1 MKKRKV
7 GICTLYTG
15 YNFGSALQA
24 FASKIVIENLG
35 FQPEIFKI
43 SGSLVKGRDI
53 RLKKLLI
60 LFTRMM
66 FFSKNKFKV
75 IKSFTGNNK
84 SEMNK
89 KTIDE
94 FNDFYSLKLNPTI
107 ISYKELKKISK
118 SEEYHSFICG
128 SDQIWNSTTFYV
140 DPFYYLDFCPLDK
153 RIAYAP
159 SFGKTYIPKYN
170 KKIIKKYISGIKNV
184 SVREESGKEI
194 VRDLIKKDVEVCLD
208 PTLLLDKNEWEKH
221 LKINKI
227 NRKYILCYFLNEP
240 SSKARNFINKLSKNN
255 DLDIISINNSFFNI
269 TVYGGPETFLSYL
282 SSAEFVITDSFH
294 GVAFS
299 INFEKKFYV
308 FDRQYV
314 TENQS
319 TRINS
324 LLNIVNLNEVFES
337 EEEYNNNIFDYKKIN
352 IKLNNERNKS
362 KDFLEKSIR
371 SCDVYEN

>member
-24 FASKIVIENLG
+24 FASKTVIANLG
-35 FQPEIFKI
+35 FQPEIFKV

-53 RLKKLLI
+53 RFKKLII

-66 FFSKNKFKV
+66 LFSKNKFKV

-84 SEMNK
+84 SEINK

-94 FNDFYSLKLNPTI
+94 FNDFYSLKLNPTVV
-107 ISYKELKKISK
+107 SYKELKKISK
-118 SEEYHSFICG
+118 TEEYHSFICG
-128 SDQIWNSTTFYV
+128 SDQIWNSTAFYV
-140 DPFYYLDFCPLDK
+140 DPFYYLNFCPSNK

-159 SFGKTYIPKYN
+159 SFGRTYIPKYN
-170 KKIIKKYISGIKNV
+170 KNIIKKYISGIKNI
-184 SVREESGKEI
+184 SVREDSGKEI
-194 VRDLIKKDVEVCLD
+194 VRDLLKKDVEVCLD
-208 PTLLLDKNEWEKH
+208 PTLLLDKNEWKKY
-221 LKINKI
+221 LKLNKI

-240 SSKARNFINKLSKNN
+240 SKKARNFINKLSQKK
-255 DLDIISINNSFFNI
+255 DLDVISLNNSFFNTTI
-269 TVYGGPETFLSYL
+269 YGGPETFLSYL

-299 INFEKKFYV
+299 INFEKNFYV
-308 FDRQYV
+308 FDRQYI

-319 TRINS
+319 TRIKS
-324 LLNIVNLNEVFES
+324 LLKIVDLNEVFEC
-337 EEEYNNNIFDYKKIN
+337 EEDLNNNYFDYKKIN
-352 IKLNNERNKS
+352 EKLNIERKKS

-371 SCDVYEN
+371 SCDVNEE